1 MTKTLRKKIITKNAK
16 NASRK
21 TEKIEGLMEMNM
33 RMVRESEEQQQKFVE
48 NLFKQQQEVE
58 KLEREKDWEF
68 LLKLG
73 QMFKNDN

>member
-21 TEKIEGLMEMNM
+21 TKNIEGLMEMNM

>member
-1 MTKTLRKKIITKNAK
+1 MTKTLRKKIITKNVK

-21 TEKIEGLMEMNM
+21 TENIEGLMEMNV
-33 RMVRESEEQQQKFVE
+33 RMVRESEEQQQKFLE
-48 NLFKQQQEVE
+48 NLFKQKQEVE

>member
-1 MTKTLRKKIITKNAK
+1 MTKILRKKIITKNAK

-21 TEKIEGLMEMNM
+21 TENIEGLMEMNM
-33 RMVRESEEQQQKFVE
+33 RMVRESEEQQQKFLE
-48 NLFKQQQEVE
+48 NLG
-58 KLEREKDWEF
+58 REKDWEF